1 MVLLEPYKIK
11 MVEAIPVTTRAERE
25 EAMRKAGYNPF
36 NLPAEKVT
44 IDLLTDSGTG
54 AMSDSQWAGM
64 MMGDESYA
72 GSRSYFHFED
82 TVRDIFGYRFVTP
95 THQGRVTENLLFS
108 TILEKG
114 QYVVSNILFDTTH
127 ANVVQNG
134 GVPANLV
141 VDEAFDIDSESPFKG
156 NLDTARL
163 EAFIA
168 EHGAKSIALVVMTVT
183 NNSGGGQPV
192 SMANIREVSAICRK
206 HGIRLFFD
214 AARYAENCYFIKKR
228 EAGYENR
235 SILEIAR
242 EMFSYGEGATMSAKK
257 DALVNIGGFIT
268 LNDEEWSAKVRT
280 KLILI
285 EGFLTYGG
293 LAGRDLEAMA
303 RGLREALEENYL
315 AARIG
320 QCAYLGR
327 RLTEMGVPILKP
339 VGGHAVYL
347 DGLRFLPHIPR
358 EQFPAQALTCAIYL
372 EGGIRAVEIG
382 GLMFGERDPAT
393 GKAVFPKLDLV
404 RLTIPRRVYTNTHM
418 DYVAECIGNLY
429 QKRNQIKGLKIEWE
443 APYLRHFTVRLAEV
457 D

>member
-382 GLMFGERDPAT
+382 GLMFGEKDPAT